1 MVITCEKDGS
11 MDDQVRGY
19 RGIRA
24 LLTVHELRE
33 LNEWHPHSEK
43 KRECGCSTVNYQL
56 FSINY

>member
-43 KRECGCSTVNYQL
+43 NGNADAQL
-56 FSINY
+56 LTINC